1 VSITI
6 TIKYQH
12 SLKMALKTFTTA
24 DGSANQALVTNGSGV
39 LSFAAV
45 GASAGQVIQVVTA
58 TDSTARNSNS
68 TSFVTASNTLSVTI
82 TPSSASNKIL
92 VIVDGGGNAS
102 GDDNVLV
109 STIYRGAT
117 NLGESTGG
125 LGSGVNGID
134 GVGALSGMF
143 AMHIL
148 DSPST
153 TSATT
158 YQVYAK
164 NAGSGGTWYLNR
176 NRTSGNSKSS
186 ITVMEI
192 KG

>member
-1 VSITI
+1 MSITI

-45 GASAGQVIQVVTA
+45 GASAGQVIQVLSA
-58 TDSTARNSNS
+58 TDTTDRTTSSS
-68 TSFVTASNTLSVTI
+68 SFVTASNTLSVTI

-92 VIVDGGGNAS
+92 ILTNVVGRGAPMVGNIT
-102 GDDNVLV
+102 L
-109 STIYRGAT
+109 TIYRDAT
-117 NLGESTGG
+117 NLGN
-125 LGSGVNGID
+125 GSNGFATDYNGFITFMS
-134 GVGALSGMF
+134 GAY
-143 AMHIL
+143 L

-153 TSATT
+153 TSAIT
-158 YQVYAK
+158 YQVYFRT
-164 NAGSGGTWYLNR
+164 SGGT
-176 NRTSGNSKSS
+176 SS
-186 ITVMEI
+186 IGQGAMNTITCLEI

>member
-45 GASAGQVIQVVTA
+45 GASAGQVIQVLSA
-58 TDSTARNSNS
+58 TDSTQRTTTSS
-68 TSFVTASNTLSVTI
+68 SFVTASNTLSVTI
-82 TPSSASNKIL
+82 TPSSASNKVFIL
-92 VIVDGGGNAS
+92 VSNS
-102 GDDNVLV
+102 GRSGEESFYTV
-109 STIYRGAT
+109 YRGAT
-117 NLGESTGG
+117 DLGAASSKGFIVINGESAVASSGAGIG
-125 LGSGVNGID
+125 LS
-134 GVGALSGMF
+134 F
-143 AMHIL
+143 L
-148 DSPST
+148 DSPNT

-158 YQVYAK
+158 YQVYMRAT
-164 NAGSGGTWYLNR
+164 NGSTAYLNI
-176 NRTSGNSKSS
+176 SNSKGT

>member
-39 LSFAAV
+39 LSFAAI

-58 TDSTARNSNS
+58 TDSTERGTTSI
-68 TSFVTASNTLSVTI
+68 SFVTASNTLSVTI
-82 TPSSASNKIL
+82 TPSSASNKIFI
-92 VIVDGGGNAS
+92 IVGANNRTEATY
-102 GDDNVLV
+102 NVFTV
-109 STIYRGAT
+109 FRGAT
-117 NLGESTGG
+117 DLGAAANMG
-125 LGSGVNGID
+125 LGVTGSAPTVASVISTFGI
-134 GVGALSGMF
+134 SF
-143 AMHIL
+143 L
-148 DSPST
+148 DSPNT

-158 YQVYAK
+158 YQLRFRTNDVAYPA
-164 NAGSGGTWYLNR
+164 TLNY
-176 NRTSGNSKSS
+176 NNSKSS